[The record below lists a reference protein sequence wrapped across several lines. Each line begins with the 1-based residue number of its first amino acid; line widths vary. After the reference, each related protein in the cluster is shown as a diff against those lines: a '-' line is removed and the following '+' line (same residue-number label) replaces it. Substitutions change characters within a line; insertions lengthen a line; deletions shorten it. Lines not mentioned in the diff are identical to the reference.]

1 VLQVFP
7 EDGNMGRVLPKYLSQ
22 WTTEK
27 VKAEGV
33 QVLPKTQVEGAT
45 LEDNKVVL
53 TLNNG
58 EKVIILFC
66 VVLSDAN

>member
-1 VLQVFP
+1 MLQVFP

>member
-1 VLQVFP
+1 
-7 EDGNMGRVLPKYLSQ
+7 MGRVLPKYLSQ

-33 QVLPKTQVEGAT
+33 QVMPKAIVEGAS

-53 TLNNG
+53 TLNDG
-58 EKVIILFC
+58 QKVNIYFNTCFSDVNQNLTIIS
-66 VVLSDAN
+66 SD

>member
-1 VLQVFP
+1 
-7 EDGNMGRVLPKYLSQ
+7 LSQ

-33 QVLPKTQVEGAT
+33 QVMPKAIVEGAS

-53 TLNNG
+53 TLNDG
-58 EKVIILFC
+58 QKVNIYFNTC
-66 VVLSDAN
+66 LSDVN